1 MKNYRVNVRLSYYVY
16 VDVTAENDEQA
27 FDQARRLAWREQ
39 EKGRGVWGDE
49 PEVQFLLEGEDE

>member
-27 FDQARRLAWREQ
+27 FDKARRLAWQEQ
-39 EKGRGVWGDE
+39 EKGRGVWGEE